1 MRFNI
6 KNIFFSALFGSQALS
21 FAALCTPVSPSSS
34 STARLTLVAPGRH
47 LQRHLVQLLLMAG
60 VGGGFAFRST
70 FWQTA
75 AGHKARERKKKEQNC
90 MHAQEDWA
98 MKEQERKRASSTYPT
113 NSERRESSRKPI
125 KRGNEMSHLASIVI
139 STSWLV
145 VTVVHCCC
153 WLVNADW

>member
-1 MRFNI
+1 
-6 KNIFFSALFGSQALS
+6 
-21 FAALCTPVSPSSS
+21 
-34 STARLTLVAPGRH
+34 
-47 LQRHLVQLLLMAG
+47 
-60 VGGGFAFRST
+60 
-70 FWQTA
+70 
-75 AGHKARERKKKEQNC
+75 
-90 MHAQEDWA
+90 

-153 WLVNADW
+153 